1 MNHIRNFSII
11 AHIDHGKSTLADRL
25 IQRCGGLEAREM
37 EAQVL
42 DSMDIEKERG
52 ITIKAQTAA
61 LHYKA
66 KDGQVYNLNLIDT
79 PGHVDF
85 SYEVSRSLS
94 ACEGALLVV
103 DASQGVEAQTVAN
116 CYTALDLGVE
126 VLPVLNKIDL
136 PNADPDNARSE
147 IEDVIGIDATE
158 AIVCSAKTGLGIDD
172 ILEMVVA
179 KIPAPKGNP
188 NGPLRAMIIDS
199 WFDPYVG
206 VVMLVRV
213 VDGRLGKGER
223 IKMMASG
230 ATYNADNVGVFTP
243 ANQPRPSL
251 EAGEVGYIIAG
262 IKELQAA
269 KVGDTVTLVKQGTG
283 GAAATA
289 TEALPGF
296 KEIQP
301 QVFAGLYPTEASE
314 YDSLRDA
321 LEKLKLNDASLHYE
335 PEVSQALGFGFR
347 CGFLGLLH
355 MEIVQERLERE
366 FDQDLIT
373 TAPSVVYEVMK
384 NDGEVIMVENP
395 SKMPEVGKTAE
406 IREPIVTMHLY
417 MPQEYV
423 GVVMTLANQKRGVQ
437 MNMAYKGRQVVLTY
451 EMPLAEIVLDF
462 FDKLKSVSRGYASMD
477 YDFKEY
483 RAADV
488 VKVDILLNA
497 EKVDALSIMLHR
509 SQSQYRGRAVVGK
522 MREII
527 SRQMY
532 DVAIQ
537 AAIGANI
544 IARETIKALRKNVL
558 AKCYG
563 GDISRKRKL
572 LEKQKAG
579 KKRMK
584 QIGSVE
590 VPQEAFLAILQVED

>member
-11 AHIDHGKSTLADRL
+11 AHIDHGKSTLADRI
-25 IQRCGGLEAREM
+25 IQRCGGLEEREM
-37 EAQVL
+37 QAQVL

-61 LHYKA
+61 LQYIA
-66 KDGQVYNLNLIDT
+66 RNGQTYNLNLIDT

-116 CYTALDLGVE
+116 CYTALDLHVE
-126 VLPVLNKIDL
+126 VLPVLNKMDL
-136 PNADPDNARSE
+136 PQADPETAKSE
-147 IEDVIGIDATE
+147 IEDVIGIDASG
-158 AIVCSAKTGLGIDD
+158 AIPCSAKTGMGVEE
-172 ILEMVVA
+172 ILEAIVER
-179 KIPAPKGNP
+179 IPAPRGNVDA
-188 NGPLRAMIIDS
+188 PLRAMIIDS
-199 WFDPYVG
+199 WFDSYVG

-213 VDGRLGKGER
+213 VDGRLAKGER
-223 IKMMASG
+223 IRLMATG
-230 ATYNADNVGVFTP
+230 ACYEAGSLGVFTP
-243 ANQPRPSL
+243 ANQPRESL

-262 IKELQAA
+262 IKELKAA
-269 KVGDTVTLVKQGTG
+269 KVGDTVTIEKKLPNNLG
-283 GAAATA
+283 TA

-301 QVFAGLYPTEASE
+301 QVFAGLYPTEANQ
-314 YDSLRDA
+314 YDALRDA
-321 LEKLKLNDASLHYE
+321 LEKLQLNDASLQYE

-373 TAPSVVYEVMK
+373 TAPSVVYQVVK
-384 NDGEVIMVENP
+384 GDGEVMMVENP
-395 SKMPEVGKTAE
+395 SKMPEQGRIQE
-406 IREPIVTMHLY
+406 IREPIVTVHLY

-423 GVVMTLANQKRGVQ
+423 GPVMTLANQKRGVQ
-437 MNMAYKGRQVVLTY
+437 INMAYHGRQVMLTY
-451 EMPLAEIVLDF
+451 ELPLGEIVLDF

-477 YDFKEY
+477 YEFKEY
-483 RAADV
+483 RPSDV
-488 VKVDILLNA
+488 VKVDILLNG
-497 EKVDALSIMLHR
+497 EKVDALSIIVHR
-509 SQSQYRGRAVVGK
+509 TQAQYRGRAVAAK

-527 SRQMY
+527 SRQMF

-590 VPQEAFLAILQVED
+590 VPQEAFLAILQVEE

>member
-25 IQRCGGLEAREM
+25 IQRCGGLQEREM

-61 LHYKA
+61 LRYKA
-66 KDGQVYNLNLIDT
+66 LDGQTYNLNLIDT

-116 CYTALDLGVE
+116 CYTALELGVE
-126 VLPVLNKIDL
+126 VVPVLNKMDL
-136 PNADPDNARSE
+136 PNADPENARLE
-147 IEDVIGIDATE
+147 IEDVIGIDAAD
-158 AIVCSAKTGLGIDD
+158 AIPCSAKTGMGIDE
-172 ILEMVVA
+172 ILEAVIA
-179 KIPAPKGNP
+179 RIPPPKGRP
-188 NGPLRAMIIDS
+188 DGPLRAMIVDS
-199 WFDPYVG
+199 WFDSYVG

-213 VDGRLGKGER
+213 VDGRLARGER
-223 IKMMASG
+223 IKLMATG
-230 ATYNADNVGVFTP
+230 ATYNADSLGVFTP
-243 ANQPRPSL
+243 ANEARPSL

-262 IKELQAA
+262 IRELQAA
-269 KVGDTVTLVKQGTG
+269 KVGDTVTLIKAGTG
-283 GAAATA
+283 GAALTA
-289 TEALPGF
+289 SEALPGF

-301 QVFAGLYPTEASE
+301 QVFAGLYPTEANQYE
-314 YDSLRDA
+314 GLRDS

-373 TAPSVVYEVMK
+373 TAPSVVYQVVQS
-384 NDGEVIMVENP
+384 DGEVRMVENP
-395 SKMPEVGKTAE
+395 SKMPEHGRLDEV
-406 IREPIVTMHLY
+406 REPIVTVHLY
-417 MPQEYV
+417 MPQDYV
-423 GVVMTLANQKRGVQ
+423 GSVMTLANQKRGVQ
-437 MNMAYKGRQVVLTY
+437 LNMAYHGRQVMLTY

-477 YDFKEY
+477 YEFKEY

-488 VKVDILLNA
+488 VKVDILLNS
-497 EKVDALSIMLHR
+497 EKVDALSIIVHR
-509 SQSQYRGRAVVGK
+509 SQSQYRGRAVVAK

-544 IARETIKALRKNVL
+544 IARETIKALRKNVI

-572 LEKQKAG
+572 LDKQKAG

-590 VPQEAFLAILQVED
+590 VPQEAFLAILQVDG

>member
-25 IQRCGGLEAREM
+25 IQRCGGLQEREM
-37 EAQVL
+37 QSQVL

-52 ITIKAQTAA
+52 ITIKAQTAS
-61 LHYKA
+61 LQYKA
-66 KDGQVYNLNLIDT
+66 KDGQIYNLNLIDT

-116 CYTALDLGVE
+116 CYTALDLDVE
-126 VLPVLNKIDL
+126 VVPVLNKMDL
-136 PNADPDNARSE
+136 PQADPENAKAE
-147 IEDVIGIDATE
+147 VEDVIGIDASE
-158 AIVCSAKTGLGIDD
+158 AIPCSAKTGMGIDE
-172 ILEMVVA
+172 ILEAIVA

-188 NGPLRAMIIDS
+188 NAPLRAMIVDS
-199 WFDPYVG
+199 WFDTYVG

-223 IKMMASG
+223 FKMMATG
-230 ATYNADNVGVFTP
+230 TVYNADTMGVFTP
-243 ANQPRPSL
+243 ANESRNSL

-269 KVGDTVTLVKQGTG
+269 KVGDTITLEKKLPNNLGP
-283 GAAATA
+283 A
-289 TEALPGF
+289 EKALPGF

-301 QVFAGLYPTEASE
+301 QVFAGLYPTEANQ

-321 LEKLKLNDASLHYE
+321 LEKLKLNDSSLHYE
-335 PEVSQALGFGFR
+335 AEVSQALGFGFR

-373 TAPSVVYEVMK
+373 TAPSVVYQVVK
-384 NDGEVIMVENP
+384 GDGEVVMVENP
-395 SKMPEVGKTAE
+395 AKMPDQGKMLE
-406 IREPIVTMHLY
+406 IREPIVTVHLY
-417 MPQEYV
+417 MPQDYV
-423 GVVMTLANQKRGVQ
+423 GPVMTLANVKRGVQ
-437 MNMAYKGRQVVLTY
+437 LNMSYHGRQVMLTY
-451 EMPLAEIVLDF
+451 EMPLGEIVLDF

-477 YDFKEY
+477 YEFKEY
-483 RAADV
+483 RASDV
-488 VKVDILLNA
+488 VKVDILLNG
-497 EKVDALSIMLHR
+497 EKVDALSIIVHR
-509 SQSQYRGRAVVGK
+509 TQSAYRGRAVVAK

-527 SRQMY
+527 SRQMF

-544 IARETIKALRKNVL
+544 IARETVKALRKNVL

>member
-25 IQRCGGLEAREM
+25 IARCGGLSEREM
-37 EAQVL
+37 SEQVL

-61 LHYKA
+61 LRYA
-66 KDGQVYNLNLIDT
+66 ARDGRVYNLNLIDT

-126 VLPVLNKIDL
+126 VLPVLNKMDL
-136 PNADPDNARSE
+136 PQADPENAKAE
-147 IEDVIGIDATE
+147 IEDVIGIDASE
-158 AIVCSAKTGLGIDD
+158 AVSISAKTGMGIDD
-172 ILEMVVA
+172 VLEQIVA
-179 KIPAPKGNP
+179 KVPPPRGKADA
-188 NGPLRAMIIDS
+188 PLRAMIIDS
-199 WFDPYVG
+199 WFDAYVG

-213 VDGRLGKGER
+213 VDGRLQKGER
-223 IKMMASG
+223 IRMMATG
-230 ATYNADNVGVFTP
+230 AAYEANSLGVFTP
-243 ANQPRPSL
+243 AQQPREAL
-251 EAGEVGYIIAG
+251 EAGEVGYVIAG
-262 IKELQAA
+262 IKELKAA
-269 KVGDTVTLVKQGTG
+269 KVGDTITLEKKLPNNLGP
-283 GAAATA
+283 ASDP
-289 TEALPGF
+289 LPGF

-301 QVFAGLYPTEASE
+301 QVFAGLYPTEANQ
-314 YDSLRDA
+314 YDALRDS
-321 LEKLKLNDASLHYE
+321 LEKLQLNDASLHFE

-373 TAPSVVYEVMK
+373 TAPSVVYEVQK
-384 NDGEVIMVENP
+384 ADGEVIQVENP
-395 SKMPEVGKTAE
+395 SKMPDQGRIQE
-406 IREPIVTMHLY
+406 IREPIVTVHLY
-417 MPQEYV
+417 MPQDYV
-423 GVVMTLANQKRGVQ
+423 GPVMTLANQKRGVQ
-437 MNMAYKGRQVVLTY
+437 INMQYHGRQVMLTY
-451 EMPLAEIVLDF
+451 EMPLGEIVLDF

-477 YDFKEY
+477 YEFKEY
-483 RAADV
+483 RPSDV
-488 VKVDILLNA
+488 VKVDILLNGD
-497 EKVDALSIMLHR
+497 KVDALSIIVHR
-509 SQSQYRGRAVVGK
+509 SQAQFRGRAVAAK

-527 SRQMY
+527 ARQQF

-544 IARETIKALRKNVL
+544 IARENIKALRKNVL

-563 GDISRKRKL
+563 GDITRKRKL

-590 VPQEAFLAILQVED
+590 VPQEAFLAILQVEE

>member
-11 AHIDHGKSTLADRL
+11 AHIDHGKSTLADRI
-25 IQRCGGLEAREM
+25 IQRCGGLSDREM

-61 LHYKA
+61 LRYKA
-66 KDGQVYNLNLIDT
+66 KDGQIYNLNLIDT

-126 VLPVLNKIDL
+126 VVPVLNKMDL
-136 PNADPDNARSE
+136 ASADPDNAKSE

-158 AIVCSAKTGLGIDD
+158 AIPCSAKTGMGVDE
-172 ILEMVVA
+172 ILEAVVA
-179 KIPAPKGNP
+179 KIPPPRGNP
-188 NGPLRAMIIDS
+188 DAALRAMIVDS
-199 WFDPYVG
+199 WFDTYVG

-213 VDGRLGKGER
+213 VDGRLAKGDR

-230 ATYNADNVGVFTP
+230 ATYNADNLGVFTP
-243 ANQPRPSL
+243 ANQPRESL

-269 KVGDTVTLVKQGTG
+269 KVGDTVTLIKTGTG
-283 GAAATA
+283 GALATA

-301 QVFAGLYPTEASE
+301 QVFAGLYPTEANQ
-314 YDSLRDA
+314 YDALRDA
-321 LEKLKLNDASLHYE
+321 LEKLKLNDSSLRYE

-373 TAPSVVYEVMK
+373 TAPSVVYQVLRA
-384 NDGEVIMVENP
+384 DGEVAMVENP
-395 SKMPEVGKTAE
+395 SKMPEASKMEE
-406 IREPIVTMHLY
+406 IREPIVTVHLY
-417 MPQEYV
+417 MPQDYV
-423 GVVMTLANQKRGVQ
+423 GAVMTLANQKRGVQ
-437 MNMAYKGRQVVLTY
+437 LNMAYHGRQVMLTY
-451 EMPLAEIVLDF
+451 EMPLGEIVLDF

-477 YDFKEY
+477 YEFKEY

-488 VKVDILLNA
+488 VKVDILLNG
-497 EKVDALSIMLHR
+497 ERVDALSIIVHR
-509 SQSQYRGRAVVGK
+509 SQSQYRGRAVVAK

-527 SRQMY
+527 SRQMF

>member
-1 MNHIRNFSII
+1 
-11 AHIDHGKSTLADRL
+11 
-25 IQRCGGLEAREM
+25 M

-66 KDGQVYNLNLIDT
+66 RNGEVYNLNLIDT

-126 VLPVLNKIDL
+126 VLPVLNKMDL
-136 PNADPDNARSE
+136 PNADPDNARIE
-147 IEDVIGIDATE
+147 IEDVIGIDATD
-158 AIVCSAKTGLGIDD
+158 AIACSAKTGMGIDE
-172 ILEMVVA
+172 ILEAIVA
-179 KIPAPKGNP
+179 RIPAPRGKP
-188 NGPLRAMIIDS
+188 DAALRAMIVDS
-199 WFDPYVG
+199 WFDTYVG

-213 VDGRLGKGER
+213 VDGRLAKGDR
-223 IKMMASG
+223 IKMMTSG
-230 ATYNADNVGVFTP
+230 ASYNADSLGVFTP
-243 ANQPRPSL
+243 ANQPREAL
-251 EAGEVGYIIAG
+251 EAGEVGYVIAG
-262 IKELQAA
+262 IRELQAA
-269 KVGDTVTLVKQGTG
+269 KVGDTITLIKPGTG
-283 GAAATA
+283 GAAFTA

-301 QVFAGLYPTEASE
+301 QVFAGLYPTEANQYE
-314 YDSLRDA
+314 GLRDS
-321 LEKLKLNDASLHYE
+321 LEKLKLNDSSLRYE

-373 TAPSVVYEVMK
+373 TAPSVVYQVLK
-384 NDGEVIMVENP
+384 ADGQVVMVENP
-395 SKMPEVGKTAE
+395 SKLPEQSRTEE
-406 IREPIVTMHLY
+406 IREPIVTVRLY

-423 GVVMTLANQKRGVQ
+423 GGVMTLANQKRGVQ
-437 MNMAYKGRQVVLTY
+437 LNMAYHGRQVMLTY
-451 EMPLAEIVLDF
+451 DMPLGEIVLDF

-477 YDFKEY
+477 YEFKEY

-488 VKVDILLNA
+488 VKVDILLNG
-497 EKVDALSIMLHR
+497 EKVDALSIIVHR
-509 SQSQYRGRAVVGK
+509 SQSQYRARAVVSK

-537 AAIGANI
+537 AAIGVNI

-590 VPQEAFLAILQVED
+590 VPQEAFLAILQVDD

>member
-1 MNHIRNFSII
+1 
-11 AHIDHGKSTLADRL
+11 
-25 IQRCGGLEAREM
+25 M

-61 LHYKA
+61 LSYKA
-66 KDGQVYNLNLIDT
+66 KDGQIYNLNLIDT

-103 DASQGVEAQTVAN
+103 DSSQGVEAQTVAN
-116 CYTALDLGVE
+116 CYTALDLSVE
-126 VLPVLNKIDL
+126 VVPVLNKIDL

-147 IEDVIGIDATE
+147 IEDVIGIDATD
-158 AIVCSAKTGLGIDD
+158 AILCSAKTGMGIDE
-172 ILEMVVA
+172 ILEAVVNR
-179 KIPAPKGNP
+179 IPSPKGNP
-188 NGPLRAMIIDS
+188 DGALRAMIIDS
-199 WFDPYVG
+199 WFDNYVG

-213 VDGRLGKGER
+213 VDGRLVKGER
-223 IKMMASG
+223 IKLMASG
-230 ATYNADNVGVFTP
+230 ATYNADSIGVFTP
-243 ANQPRPSL
+243 ATQARPSL
-251 EAGEVGYIIAG
+251 EAGEVGFIIAG
-262 IKELQAA
+262 IRELQAA
-269 KVGDTVTLVKQGTG
+269 KVGDTVTLIKPGTG

-289 TEALPGF
+289 TDALPGF

-301 QVFAGLYPTEASE
+301 QVFAGLYPTEANQYE
-314 YDSLRDA
+314 GLRDS
-321 LEKLKLNDASLHYE
+321 LEKLKLNDASLQYE

-373 TAPSVVYEVMK
+373 TAPSVVYQVVQV
-384 NDGEVIMVENP
+384 DGEVRMVENP
-395 SKMPEVGKTAE
+395 SKMPDHGRLDE
-406 IREPIVTMHLY
+406 IREPIVTVHLY
-417 MPQEYV
+417 MPQDYV
-423 GVVMTLANQKRGVQ
+423 GSVMTLANQKRGVQ
-437 MNMAYKGRQVVLTY
+437 LNMAYHGRQVMLTY

-477 YDFKEY
+477 YEFKEY
-483 RAADV
+483 RTADV
-488 VKVDILLNA
+488 VKVDILLNG
-497 EKVDALSIMLHR
+497 EKVDALSIIVHR
-509 SQSQYRGRAVVGK
+509 SQSQYRGRAVVSK
-522 MREII
+522 MREVI

-544 IARETIKALRKNVL
+544 VARETIKALRKNVI

-572 LEKQKAG
+572 LDKQKEG

-590 VPQEAFLAILQVED
+590 VPQEAFLAILKVDD

>member
-25 IQRCGGLEAREM
+25 IQRCGGLQAREM

-61 LHYKA
+61 LKYKA
-66 KDGQVYNLNLIDT
+66 LDGQVYNLNLIDT

-116 CYTALDLGVE
+116 CYTALELGVE
-126 VLPVLNKIDL
+126 VVPVLNKMDL
-136 PNADPDNARSE
+136 PNADPENAKAE
-147 IEDVIGIDATE
+147 IEDVIGIDATD
-158 AIVCSAKTGLGIDD
+158 AIPCSAKSGMGIDD
-172 ILEMVVA
+172 ILEAVVA
-179 KIPAPKGNP
+179 RIPPPKGNP
-188 NGPLRAMIIDS
+188 TGPLRAMIVDS
-199 WFDPYVG
+199 WFDTYVG

-223 IKMMASG
+223 FKMMATG
-230 ATYNADNVGVFTP
+230 TTYNADNLGVFTP
-243 ANQPRPSL
+243 ANEPRDSL

-262 IKELQAA
+262 IRELQAA
-269 KVGDTVTLVKQGTG
+269 KVGDTITLIKPGTG
-283 GAAATA
+283 GAAFTA
-289 TEALPGF
+289 TEPLPGF

-301 QVFAGLYPTEASE
+301 QVFAGLYPTESNQYE
-314 YDSLRDA
+314 GLRDS
-321 LEKLKLNDASLHYE
+321 LEKLKLNDSSLHYE

-373 TAPSVVYEVMK
+373 TAPSVVYQVVSA
-384 NDGEVIMVENP
+384 DGEIKMVENP
-395 SKMPEVGKTAE
+395 SKMPDQGRMDE
-406 IREPIVTMHLY
+406 IREPIVTVHLY
-417 MPQEYV
+417 MPQDYV
-423 GVVMTLANQKRGVQ
+423 GAVMTLANQKRGVQ
-437 MNMAYKGRQVVLTY
+437 MNMAYHGRQVMLTY

-477 YDFKEY
+477 YEFKEY

-488 VKVDILLNA
+488 VKVDILLNGD
-497 EKVDALSIMLHR
+497 KVDALSIIVHR
-509 SQSQYRGRAVVGK
+509 SQSQYRGRAVVAK
-522 MREII
+522 MRETI

-537 AAIGANI
+537 AAIGSNI
-544 IARETIKALRKNVL
+544 IARESIKAMRKNVI

-572 LEKQKAG
+572 LDKQKEG

-590 VPQEAFLAILQVED
+590 VPQEAFLAILQVDG

>member
-25 IQRCGGLEAREM
+25 IQRCGGLSEREM

-61 LHYKA
+61 LKYKA
-66 KDGQVYNLNLIDT
+66 LDGQIYSFNLIDT

-126 VLPVLNKIDL
+126 VVPVLNKMDL
-136 PNADPDNARSE
+136 PQADPDNAKSE
-147 IEDVIGIDATE
+147 IEDVIGIDATD
-158 AIVCSAKTGLGIDD
+158 AIPCSAKTGMGIDE
-172 ILEMVVA
+172 ILEAIVH
-179 KIPAPKGNP
+179 KIPPPKGNP
-188 NGPLRAMIIDS
+188 EGPLRAMIIDS
-199 WFDPYVG
+199 WFDTYVG

-213 VDGRLGKGER
+213 VDGRLAKGER
-223 IKMMASG
+223 IKLMATG
-230 ATYNADNVGVFTP
+230 ATYNADSLGVFTP
-243 ANQPRPSL
+243 ANQPREAL
-251 EAGEVGYIIAG
+251 EAGDVGYIIAG

-269 KVGDTVTLVKQGTG
+269 KVGDTVTLIKTGTG
-283 GAAATA
+283 GASATA
-289 TEALPGF
+289 SQALPGF

-301 QVFAGLYPTEASE
+301 QVFAGLYPTEANQ

-321 LEKLKLNDASLHYE
+321 LEKLELNDSSLRYE

-373 TAPSVVYEVMK
+373 TAPSVVYQVVK
-384 NDGEVIMVENP
+384 GDGEVMMVENP
-395 SKMPEVGKTAE
+395 SKMPDQARLQE
-406 IREPIVTMHLY
+406 IREPIVTVHLY

-423 GVVMTLANQKRGVQ
+423 GAVMTLANQKRGVQ
-437 MNMAYKGRQVVLTY
+437 MNMAYHGRQVMLTY
-451 EMPLAEIVLDF
+451 EMPLGEIVLDF

-477 YDFKEY
+477 YEFKEY
-483 RAADV
+483 RASDV
-488 VKVDILLNA
+488 VKVDILLNG
-497 EKVDALSIMLHR
+497 ERVDALSIIVHR
-509 SQSQYRGRAVVGK
+509 SQSNYRGRAVVAK

-527 SRQMY
+527 SRQMF

-590 VPQEAFLAILQVED
+590 VTQ

>member
-1 MNHIRNFSII
+1 MKHIRNFSII

-25 IQRCGGLEAREM
+25 IQRCGGLADRDM

-61 LHYKA
+61 LQYKA
-66 KDGQVYNLNLIDT
+66 RDGQVYNLNLIDT

-126 VLPVLNKIDL
+126 VVPVLNKMDL
-136 PNADPDNARSE
+136 PNADPDNAKAE
-147 IEDVIGIDATE
+147 IEDVIGIDATD
-158 AIVCSAKTGLGIDD
+158 AIPCSAKTGMGIDE
-172 ILEMVVA
+172 ILEAIVA
-179 KIPAPKGNP
+179 KVPAPKGNP
-188 NGPLRAMIIDS
+188 DGPLRAMIIDS
-199 WFDPYVG
+199 WFDSYVG

-213 VDGRLGKGER
+213 VDGRLLKGER
-223 IKMMASG
+223 FKMMASG
-230 ATYNADNVGVFTP
+230 AVYNADNLGVFTP
-243 ANQPRPSL
+243 ANEPRNSL
-251 EAGEVGYIIAG
+251 DAGQVGYIIAG

-269 KVGDTVTLVKQGTG
+269 KVGDTITLEKKLPNNAGP
-283 GAAATA
+283 A

-373 TAPSVVYEVMK
+373 TAPSVVYQVVRA
-384 NDGEVIMVENP
+384 DGEVIMVENP
-395 SKMPEVGKTAE
+395 SKMPDQGRLEE
-406 IREPIVTMHLY
+406 IREPIVTVHLY
-417 MPQEYV
+417 MPQDYV
-423 GVVMTLANQKRGVQ
+423 GPVMTLANQKRGVQ
-437 MNMAYKGRQVVLTY
+437 MNMAYHGRQVMLTY
-451 EMPLAEIVLDF
+451 EMPLGEIVLDF

-477 YDFKEY
+477 YEFKEY
-483 RAADV
+483 RASDV
-488 VKVDILLNA
+488 VKVDILLNG
-497 EKVDALSIMLHR
+497 EKVDALSIIVHR
-509 SQSQYRGRAVVGK
+509 SQSQYRGRAVVAK

-563 GDISRKRKL
+563 GDVSRKRKL